1 VAAAD
6 RGEGVEAAYLAA
18 EAAMRGGGR
27 DHARRALDAV
37 VARDPD
43 GARGEAAL
51 LDLARLEL
59 AAGDAAA
66 ARRHLARLPDP
77 ARDPGLAEGAHHLRC
92 RVAVKLG
99 GGAEATTCLLA
110 FRRRYPRSPHDA
122 ESLAWLA
129 GVTRRLG
136 RCWRNTSASIRTVR
150 SPATPGRAW
159 RHAPVICDSSAVR
172 RLS

>member
-1 VAAAD
+1 
-6 RGEGVEAAYLAA
+6 
-18 EAAMRGGGR
+18 MRGGGR
-27 DHARRALDAV
+27 DDARRALEAV

-66 ARRHLARLPDP
+66 AYRHLARLPDP

-99 GGAEATTCLLA
+99 DDAEATTCLQA
-110 FRRRYPRSPHDA
+110 FRRSYPRSPHDA
-122 ESLAWLA
+122 ESLALLA
-129 GVTRRLG
+129 GITRTCAAARPLLEEYQRAYPRGPFADDARARLNACAG
-136 RCWRNTSASIRTVR
+136 RDDR
-150 SPATPGRAW
+150 
-159 RHAPVICDSSAVR
+159 
-172 RLS
+172 